1 MVSRAYIICSDNNY
15 LQQELKHLER
25 VFHAQNGYP
34 LWMIK
39 QIMKEVKE
47 NKRSL
52 VTVQNDAPL
61 QNTKN
66 DRKIHSLILP
76 FPGAKGNTMLKS
88 MNRCIKRIVP
98 NNVIRRITYTG
109 YKLNTRFQIKDKT
122 AHLHKHDLVYY
133 VKCPDQSCNQDY
145 LGETGRRITESAA
158 DHSGKDN
165 HSYLFKHAYNEN
177 HKHVDLDNIKVIDS
191 DYHNNR
197 FKRKISEALCIKQY
211 KPTLNT
217 QEQSI
222 QLKLFN

>member
-1 MVSRAYIICSDNNY
+1 M
-15 LQQELKHLER
+15 LL
-25 VFHAQNGYP
+25 FG
-34 LWMIK
+34 
-39 QIMKEVKE
+39 
-47 NKRSL
+47 
-52 VTVQNDAPL
+52 
-61 QNTKN
+61 
-66 DRKIHSLILP
+66 
-76 FPGAKGNTMLKS
+76 GAKGNTMLKS

-133 VKCPDQSCNQDY
+133 VKCPDQSCNQNY
-145 LGETGRRITESAA
+145 LGKTGRRITESAA

-165 HSYLFKHAYNEN
+165 HSHLFKHACNEN

-191 DYHNNR
+191 GYHNNR
-197 FKRKISEALCIKQY
+197 FKRKISEALYIKQY